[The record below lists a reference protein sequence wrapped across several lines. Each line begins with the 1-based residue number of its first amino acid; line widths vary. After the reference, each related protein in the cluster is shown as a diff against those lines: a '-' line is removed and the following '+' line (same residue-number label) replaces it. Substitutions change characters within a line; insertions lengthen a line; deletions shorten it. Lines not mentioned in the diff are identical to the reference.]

1 MPQSGIHD
9 RTDFRVHMDRKD
21 TGHIVTRGNG
31 FYRSRNVH
39 HARTKILPAVGGNP
53 DNFTT
58 AKPGLQRREAN
69 DERRVVVN
77 SL

>member
-1 MPQSGIHD
+1 
-9 RTDFRVHMDRKD
+9 MDRKD

-31 FYRSRNVH
+31 FYRSRDVH
-39 HARTKILPAVGGNP
+39 HARTKILPSVGGNP

-58 AKPGLQRREAN
+58 AKSGLQRRKAKN
-69 DERRVVVN
+69 ERRIVDN